1 MKTAEKRERRRQ
13 YKAGF
18 RNARWSDDSNLQ
30 EVLDLRERLNKTAPF
45 GRMTPFLGAAC
56 SAAGGDLEPRAAER
70 DAILERV
77 KRLAHP
83 VDAEKDCGAL
93 SEAEMSY
100 ALAVCRKYGARE
112 TKKGDDAGDLRVPHP
127 DPILAAFQR
136 AVIRFGALAELLV
149 GKALQQRPC
158 GLVDIRNTWLVIPPE
173 DHSSVRKEL
182 RNLLARAVRLWQGE
196 GARTSRPSTLGVRG
210 ILEQLRV
217 LALEVL
223 PESDRLKP
231 ATAKMLGLAEAK
243 LRDFY
248 TPKFMR
254 YPPKNSYQLA
264 LSHVEWI
271 AGLLWHTFRHNARFF
286 PGSAEL
292 AFQLSLHSLK
302 VPPLRAE
309 LGQAAEVTIAG
320 TGEAMASRLNEWFE
334 YYANDEAVRPGPLH
348 VVLAAYLAHVAR
360 SNRKLRGR
368 PCEVWPVALT
378 TNYDCELERA
388 LRCAREP
395 FRVLVPGSARIEGQ
409 DTDPR
414 DVWICHFVRWAGD
427 RDILETTVFEPAKMD
442 RTLERNRLEAL
453 MQVPVIVKL
462 HGTTGY
468 TLPPKVPV
476 KRKDGSSTTYT
487 RVAYDLVLRES
498 DYLASMARFPT
509 DLLLQVIEEA
519 LFERKDRNDV
529 KPLVC
534 FLGHSLSDW
543 NIRLRVYE
551 RVHRYHS
558 WERRADVVAVNRRID
573 RYRAQI
579 FAPLE
584 CEVAPMDLSAFVE
597 GLREVDGID
606 DLYKDFCEVVY
617 S

>member
-1 MKTAEKRERRRQ
+1 MKTAEKRERRRGKYQ
-13 YKAGF
+13 AGF
-18 RNARWSDDSNLQ
+18 RNTGWSNNSNLQ

-56 SAAGGDLEPRAAER
+56 SAAGGDLEPRAPER
-70 DAILERV
+70 DAILGRV
-77 KRLAHP
+77 KRLAEP
-83 VDAEKDCGAL
+83 VLAEKDPGAL
-93 SEAEMSY
+93 SDDEMSY

-112 TKKGDDAGDLRVPHP
+112 AKKGDRAGGPSSRDA

-136 AVIRFGALAELLV
+136 ALIRFAALAELLV
-149 GKALQQRPC
+149 GKALEQRPC
-158 GLVDIRNTWLVIPPE
+158 GLVDMRNTWLVIPAEHHPRL
-173 DHSSVRKEL
+173 RKEL
-182 RNLLARAVRLWQGE
+182 RNLLKRAIRLCQSE
-196 GARTSRPSTLGVRG
+196 GTRSSRPSTLGVRG

-231 ATAKMLGLAEAK
+231 ATAKMLGLGESK
-243 LRDFY
+243 LRELY

-254 YPPKNSYQLA
+254 YPPKNAYQLA
-264 LSHVEWI
+264 FSHVEWL

-320 TGEAMASRLNEWFE
+320 TGEAMANRLNEWFE
-334 YYANDEAVRPGPLH
+334 YYANNEAIRPGPLH
-348 VVLAAYLAHVAR
+348 IVLAAYLVHAAH
-360 SNRKLRGR
+360 SNRRRRGG

-409 DTDPR
+409 ETDPK

-427 RDILETTVFEPAKMD
+427 RDILETTVLEPAKMD

-468 TLPPKVPV
+468 TLPPKVTV

-509 DLLLQVIEEA
+509 DLLLQSIEEA

-584 CEVAPMDLSAFVE
+584 CEVAPMDLSTFVE
-597 GLREVDGID
+597 GLREVDGIEE
-606 DLYKDFCEVVY
+606 LYKDFCEVV
-617 S
+617 